1 MNEFVKMITKNSI
14 PTEFGKSNVL
24 SKLNSIT
31 KTQNLI
37 TDFEELKYEYEMLN
51 QSYNILKN
59 QNEMLVKEN
68 ENLQNNSKVYSNEVT
83 ELKQKLKILSLTP
96 SSTSGLPSTGI
107 KPILPDNLKLLEKD
121 LEATK
126 TKLDQQIEEYQ
137 KLLKE
142 YDVKLSESTQFQQMK
157 KLLHDKNKLITEL
170 KNKLAQFEEK

>member
-51 QSYNILKN
+51 QNYNILKN
-59 QNEMLVKEN
+59 QNEMLIKEN
-68 ENLQNNSKVYSNEVT
+68 ENLQNNSKVYSYEVG
-83 ELKQKLKILSLTP
+83 ELKQKLKVLSLTP
-96 SSTSGLPSTGI
+96 TSTQLSNTGI
-107 KPILPDNLKLLEKD
+107 KPILPDNLKIIEKD
-121 LEATK
+121 LENTK
-126 TKLDQQIEEYQ
+126 TKLDQQVAEYQ

-170 KNKLAQFEEK
+170 KNKLAQFEK